1 MLCYASVFGTYV
13 EEPTS
18 HSSPHIAITLHHFQA
33 GGDLQWLDE
42 RRSTPPHHNHDIMRA
57 FYARFLSLRR
67 LPVPVIAAVNGSAI
81 GAGLCLAMAADLR
94 VAAK

>member
-1 MLCYASVFGTYV
+1 
-13 EEPTS
+13 
-18 HSSPHIAITLHHFQA
+18 
-33 GGDLQWLDE
+33 
-42 RRSTPPHHNHDIMRA
+42 MRA
-57 FYARFLSLRR
+57 FYTRFLSLRR